1 MEVLLFLLQ
10 QLQHGTFA
18 CHSDELITFYASFLS
33 TKTSSFQTI
42 MNRLNAVRLLHS
54 YHGFPSEALK
64 SFEVSLTN
72 IGLKRISPEKTIKH
86 THSAQTAP
94 EHSTSFTRNHLVPVY
109 SRFLF
114 APSDNSFDPS
124 RHLTHQD
131 IKFTTS
137 GAVLR
142 IKCSKTLQHKEGI
155 LMIQLPNVPNS
166 ILCQLSASQHYF
178 RMVPSS
184 PTAPFFCLP
193 ATSAC
198 RPIYF
203 MTILLNPQAPR
214 LPYRPRP
221 GGLLTTQLQMQR
233 SDLRLSSP
241 RS

>member
-124 RHLTHQD
+124 RHLTYQD
-131 IKFTTS
+131 IKFTIS

-142 IKCSKTLQHKEGI
+142 IKWSKILQHKEGI
-155 LMIQLPNVPNS
+155 LLIQLPDVP
-166 ILCQLSASQHYF
+166 QLHTLPTFRKSAFNTFAWFPLPQMH
-178 RMVPSS
+178 RSS
-184 PTAPFFCLP
+184 V
-193 ATSAC
+193 C
-198 RPIYF
+198 RP
-203 MTILLNPQAPR
+203 
-214 LPYRPRP
+214 
-221 GGLLTTQLQMQR
+221 
-233 SDLRLSSP
+233 LRVAAQFTS
-241 RS
+241 

>member
-142 IKCSKTLQHKEGI
+142 IKRSKNLQYKEGI
-155 LMIQLPNVPNS
+155 LLIQLPNVLNS
-166 ILCQLSASQHYF
+166 ILCQLSASQHLILSHGSLF
-178 RMVPSS
+178 PNCIV
-184 PTAPFFCLP
+184 LL
-193 ATSAC
+193 SAGH
-198 RPIYF
+198 IYGF
-203 MTILLNPQAPR
+203 ITILLNPQAPR
-214 LPYRPRP
+214 LPYRSRP